1 MNRVDGVAGTGSG
14 PTRFEVLWSFA
25 RPHRR
30 TLLGA
35 VLLGLFASSSEL
47 ATPMVTKWV
56 LDSVSGD
63 GGLLAPVLVLAGLLV
78 VGAVIRVWQAIVLGT
93 LAEDIVLGARRL
105 LITRFLRAKVIPLLR
120 RPSGELVTRVTS
132 DSVLLREAASS
143 SLVGLVNG
151 VVMLAGTLVLMAVL
165 DLLLFGVTI
174 ASVLVVSMLFA
185 LLLPGIATA
194 QQRAQKA
201 LGDLG
206 SELEGTLRAIKTVKV
221 VGAEDQQRE
230 KLDADARS
238 ARDHGVDA
246 VRREALAWT
255 IAWTGVQGAIIAILA
270 IGAARVAGGDM
281 EVSTLVAFLL
291 YAFALMGPITEL
303 SENMTTLQAGIA
315 AAGRIRETE
324 SIDLEDHHRPGPAPA
339 RRGRTLSSVRARY
352 SPGSPWAIDGVSLDI
367 PARGHVAIVGPSG
380 AGKTSVMSAILGFLD
395 AEGGTLTVG
404 DQQYHDL
411 SPRQVRAR
419 LAYVEQDAPV
429 VPGTIRDN
437 LLFANPDAGPRQL
450 SAVLDELDLASLI
463 TDLPNGLDTR
473 LSNTSVS
480 GGQRQRIALARALLA
495 EPDLLLLD
503 EATAQVDGIT
513 EAAVHRAIKF
523 QARRGAVLTIAH
535 RLSTVVD
542 ADQII
547 VMEHGRISARGTH
560 NELLDASPLYR
571 DMVAALSLGV

>member
-1 MNRVDGVAGTGSG
+1 M
-14 PTRFEVLWSFA
+14 LWSFA

-35 VLLGLFASSSEL
+35 VILGLFASSSEL

-56 LDSVSGD
+56 LDTVSGD

-78 VGAVIRVWQAIVLGT
+78 VGAVIRIWQAIILGT

-174 ASVLVVSMLFA
+174 ASVLVVSVLFA

-206 SELEGTLRAIKTVKV
+206 SELEETLRAIKTVKV
-221 VGAEDQQRE
+221 VGAEDQQSE
-230 KLDADARS
+230 KLDVDARS

-246 VRREALAWT
+246 VRREAVAWT
-255 IAWTGVQGAIIAILA
+255 IAWTGVQGAIIVILA
-270 IGAARVAGGDM
+270 IGAVRVAGGDM

-324 SIDLEDHHRPGPAPA
+324 SIEIEDHRRLGPTPA
-339 RRGRTLSSVRARY
+339 GRGRALSSVRARY
-352 SPGSPWAIDGVSLDI
+352 SPDDPWAIDGVSLDI
-367 PARGHVAIVGPSG
+367 PARGHVAVVGPSG

-395 AEGGTLTVG
+395 AEQGTLTVG
-404 DQQYHDL
+404 DQHYHDL
-411 SPRQVRAR
+411 SPQQVRAR

-437 LLFANPDAGPRQL
+437 LMFANPHADQRLLA
-450 SAVLDELDLASLI
+450 AILDELDLAPLI
-463 TDLPNGLDTR
+463 TDLPKGLDTT

-542 ADQII
+542 ADQIV

-560 NELLDASPLYR
+560 GQLLDASPLYR
-571 DMVAALSLGV
+571 EMVAALSLGV